1 MNDNNPS
8 LFPQLYERYDPIYN
22 SKTWETR
29 DGGITLRDYFA
40 IEIAKSMI
48 EIDAVAAI
56 GHVPRFSP
64 QRSYGL
70 ADEMLKARKN
80 D

>member
-1 MNDNNPS
+1 MNDSNPS
-8 LFPQLYERYDPIYN
+8 VFPQFYERYDPIYS

-48 EIDAVAAI
+48 ESDAVRAL
-56 GHVPRFSP
+56 GEVRRFSP
-64 QRSYGL
+64 QRSYEL
-70 ADEMLKARKN
+70 ADEMLKARAK
-80 D
+80 